1 MRSEADALIAQ
12 KKKELGGR
20 LVILAHHYQSDAIV
34 KYADFIG
41 DSLELARRVPQIKT
55 AEIIVFCGVAFM
67 AETAVI
73 LAPDKQVFIPDPAA
87 GCPLADM
94 ATIEDLE
101 KAWTLIQGPDTVIP
115 VTYVNSSAAVKAFCG
130 RHGGTVCTS
139 GNARAVMAWAFAH
152 GERVLFL
159 PDRNLGCNTARDL
172 GLLTDEIRLWDPAHP
187 EPIGL
192 GQAKL
197 IVWNGYCPI
206 HAPTF
211 AAADV
216 EHARRA
222 YPGIKVIVHPE
233 SEPETVKAS
242 DTAGSTAQII
252 RYVEG
257 LDLGET
263 VAVGTETNMVRRLA
277 ESYHAIVRVVELK
290 ESFCA
295 DMARITVEKLA
306 TCLSDLSESYRVRVP
321 ETTIREARLALDR
334 MLEIQP

>member
-1 MRSEADALIAQ
+1 MRSEADALIER

-20 LVILAHHYQSDAIV
+20 LVILAHHYQSNAIV

-101 KAWTLIQGPDTVIP
+101 KAWELIQGEGTVIP

-152 GERVLFL
+152 AERVLFL
-159 PDRNLGCNTARDL
+159 PDRNLACNTARDL
-172 GLLTDEIRLWDPAHP
+172 GISADEIREWDPAHP
-187 EPIGL
+187 VPSVP

-197 IVWNGYCPI
+197 IVWNGHCPI

-211 AAADV
+211 EAADV
-216 EHARRA
+216 EHVRRA
-222 YPGIKVIVHPE
+222 YPGIKVVVHPE
-233 SEPETVKAS
+233 SEPDTVKAS
-242 DTAGSTAQII
+242 DSAGSTAQII

-257 LDLGET
+257 LELGET
-263 VAVGTETNMVRRLA
+263 IAIGTESNMVRRLA
-277 ESYHAIVRVVELK
+277 ERYHAIVRIVELK
-290 ESFCA
+290 ESFCE
-295 DMARITVEKLA
+295 DMARITIEKLA
-306 TCLSDLSESYRVRVP
+306 ACLSDLSETYRVRVP
-321 ETTIREARLALDR
+321 ERIIREARLALDR